1 MFCPGDHKWN
11 SKRGFAQMFELSTRN
26 ILRYHANTPMPVI
39 GGVSPKELDI
49 LHSVETATLR
59 EFVSVCVELCV
70 CARVCC
76 FLCVSVIVGLYLR
89 RSLACCIA
97 LRQQL
102 CAYS

>member
-11 SKRGFAQMFELSTRN
+11 SKRGFAQMFELSTRH

-59 EFVSVCVELCV
+59 EFVSVRVRLSF
-70 CARVCC
+70 CARVCYFWWFWC
-76 FLCVSVIVGLYLR
+76 VSISGDVSAKKLGVVLCVET
-89 RSLACCIA
+89 AA
-97 LRQQL
+97 
-102 CAYS
+102 